1 MRKILIDT
9 DILINF
15 LRGRTEAKNFLSSII
30 MDCVLY
36 CSTIS
41 VAEIHAGMKD
51 HEREKTS
58 ELLDSLTIID
68 VTREIA
74 EKAGSYKRS
83 IKNQSLELDD
93 CLIAAAASV
102 NRAILATGNG
112 KHYPMKDI
120 KKEVI
125 SFRP

>member
-15 LRGRTEAKNFLSSII
+15 LRGRIEAKKFLSSTI
-30 MDCVLY
+30 MDCDLY

-41 VAEIHAGMKD
+41 IAEICAGMKD

-74 EKAGSYKRS
+74 EKAGSYKRR
-83 IKNQSLELDD
+83 IKSQSLELDD

-120 KKEVI
+120 KKKVI